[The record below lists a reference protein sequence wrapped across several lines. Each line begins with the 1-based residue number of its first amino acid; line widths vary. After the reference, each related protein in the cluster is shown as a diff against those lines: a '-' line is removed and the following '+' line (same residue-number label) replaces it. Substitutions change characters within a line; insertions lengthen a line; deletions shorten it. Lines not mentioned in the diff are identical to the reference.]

1 MEYIKDMN
9 AEEIDLTMHA
19 LIARKGQIYT
29 DWEILYMAVPKE
41 DPVER
46 KKSISYIMEML
57 QKMRADD
64 V

>member
-1 MEYIKDMN
+1 
-9 AEEIDLTMHA
+9 
-19 LIARKGQIYT
+19 
-29 DWEILYMAVPKE
+29 MAVPKE

>member
-29 DWEILYMAVPKE
+29 D
-41 DPVER
+41 
-46 KKSISYIMEML
+46 
-57 QKMRADD
+57 
-64 V
+64 